1 MSILNFYQST
11 KRLKIHQIEKIR
23 ENQMLTEKKKPIKLI
38 GIGLIIISVIAGLSF
53 WNINKK
59 SVNKQLVI
67 GISPSFA
74 KPLQVAADEAKA
86 QGLDV
91 KLVEFSDWNT
101 PNITL
106 NHGDIDANFFQHQP
120 FLDNAKKETDFKIK
134 AFDKGAATHV
144 GLYSKKYQSFADI
157 PDQAK
162 VVLPNDP
169 VNQGRALQLLQQAE
183 LITLN
188 EPNNFLSG
196 LKDIATNPKN
206 LQFIEVEGPQT
217 ARAIDEADL
226 AFGYP
231 HYLRLAKTADPEKA
245 LIFDSNN
252 DKRFAILFAVREDY
266 EDIDGKLRKFVDIYQ
281 NSAKVKAALD
291 TDFGATL
298 WFPGWK

>member
-1 MSILNFYQST
+1 MAQTAKT
-11 KRLKIHQIEKIR
+11 KWTLVGVVAAVIVISLMIW
-23 ENQMLTEKKKPIKLI
+23 NQ
-38 GIGLIIISVIAGLSF
+38 
-53 WNINKK
+53 KK
-59 SVNKQLVI
+59 SNHNNELVI
-67 GISPSFA
+67 GLSPSFA
-74 KPLQVAADEAKA
+74 KPLQVAAEEAKA
-86 QGLDV
+86 QGINV

-134 AFDKGAATHV
+134 AFDVGAATHV
-144 GLYSKKYQSFADI
+144 GLYSKKYKSFAEL

-162 VVLPNDP
+162 VVVPNDP
-169 VNQGRALQLLQQAE
+169 VNQGRALQLLQQAG
-183 LITLN
+183 LITLQQ
-188 EPNNFLSG
+188 PDNFLSS
-196 LKDIATNPKN
+196 LKEIASNPKK

-231 HYLRLAKTADPEKA
+231 HYLRLAKTADPESA
-245 LIFDSNN
+245 LIFDSNT

-266 EDIDGKLRKFVDIYQ
+266 QDVDGKLRKFVDIYQ
-281 NSAKVKAALD
+281 NSPKVKAALD
-291 TDFGATL
+291 ADFGEKL